1 MEQARTSFVQKIGR
15 RTRTVELS
23 DVVAFE
29 ANHKYVDAFLR
40 DGTAIVLD
48 QDRDTIKGLALE
60 FLEFKQINRG
70 ILVRRSAVLEFKRD
84 ISTGRYNVFMDN
96 YVFPVS
102 RRFVPSVR
110 EAWKNESEI
119 RSREGLCGSVSPYVC

>member
-15 RTRTVELS
+15 RTRTVELN

-48 QDRDTIKGLALE
+48 QDRDTIKSLALE
-60 FLEFKQINRG
+60 FLDFTQINRG
-70 ILVRRSAVLEFKRD
+70 ILVRRSSVQDFKRD
-84 ISTGRYNVFMDN
+84 ISTGRYNVFMEH

-110 EAWKNESEI
+110 EVWKNESDA
-119 RSREGLCGSVSPYVC
+119 RSREGLCGSVSAYVC